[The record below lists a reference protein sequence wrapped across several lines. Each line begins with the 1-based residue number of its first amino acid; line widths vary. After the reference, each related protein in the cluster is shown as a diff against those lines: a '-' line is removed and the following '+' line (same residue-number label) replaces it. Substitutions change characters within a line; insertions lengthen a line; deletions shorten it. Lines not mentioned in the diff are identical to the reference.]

1 MKLTWLCG
9 LAGATLLRAGAACDV
24 VVYVSTD
31 KLITVAEHTATSMF
45 AGIGISVAWRMGEL
59 NSAPSGSVA
68 IRLTVTDGAP
78 PDSQPGVL
86 ATSYPYAG
94 ADRGIT
100 VFYRRIREPARTVP
114 EQLLL
119 AHVLA
124 HEIAHVLEGIDRHSE
139 EGVMKA
145 HWSRRD
151 FVAMQK
157 EPLPFAPIDID
168 LIHLGLEASRNMA
181 RGSSRGLTDQVTSAQ
196 TSKPGS
202 RAGRATGN
210 EW

>member
-1 MKLTWLCG
+1 
-9 LAGATLLRAGAACDV
+9 
-24 VVYVSTD
+24 
-31 KLITVAEHTATSMF
+31 TVAEHTATSMF

-78 PDSQPGVL
+78 PDSEPGVL

-100 VFYRRIREPARTVP
+100 VFYRRIRESAARTVP

-139 EGVMKA
+139 EGIMKA

-168 LIHLGLEASRNMA
+168 LIHLGLEASGGMA
-181 RGSSRGLTDQVTSAQ
+181 RGAGGGLTHPTASAQ
-196 TSKPGS
+196 TFEPGS